1 MYSSSYGH
9 TPSRSTDYGQE
20 RSKSSFAYSSH
31 NSPFTASARAQDT
44 PNFPGPTWA
53 NLGRTPYQTG
63 YLLSAPPPEI
73 QAATQAREYDYPVIP
88 TKAKLSHILQ
98 REYDPNSI
106 SDSMFRSVK
115 DKKYPDE
122 EGPPMQSVIDI
133 PNEAPDPKATR
144 MNFDRKFMDPP
155 STPKQ
160 RPSARAS
167 TEPLYIIVFGYPPD
181 RYGASVE
188 YFKALGETTEPDQNA
203 EIMNCFKIGYKNP
216 PEALRAIRKNGE
228 VIAGSWMIGVKWAD
242 PVIAE
247 SLLGAGGV
255 RSMNMFQTPDPRY
268 MGSPEIESSSPP
280 HANDL
285 GRSVGTPLKLAP
297 STSAFRKAPPSSGP
311 LGGLPSAIP
320 GQGSPN
326 KGLVGQVSDLI
337 FGW

>member
-9 TPSRSTDYGQE
+9 SSSRSTDYGQE
-20 RSKSSFAYSSH
+20 RPKSTFTYSSH

-53 NLGRTPYQTG
+53 NLGRVPYQTG
-63 YLLSAPPPEI
+63 YLLCAPPPEI

-88 TKAKLSHILQ
+88 TQAKLSHILQ
-98 REYDPNSI
+98 RDYDPNSI
-106 SDSMFRSVK
+106 ADSMFKSNK

-122 EGPPMQSVIDI
+122 EGPPMQSVLDI
-133 PNEAPDPKATR
+133 PNEGPDPKTAR
-144 MNFDRKFMDPP
+144 MNFERRFVDPP

-160 RPSARAS
+160 RPSTRAS
-167 TEPLYIIVFGYPPD
+167 TSPLYIIVFGYPPD
-181 RYGASVE
+181 CYSASVE
-188 YFKALGETTEPDQNA
+188 YFKALGETTEPEQNA

-255 RSMNMFQTPDPRY
+255 RSMNMFQTPDPRHK
-268 MGSPEIESSSPP
+268 GSPDKDPSSSP
-280 HANDL
+280 HGIDL
-285 GRSVGTPLKLAP
+285 SRPIGTPLKLAP
-297 STSAFRKAPPSSGP
+297 STSAFKKGHGVSGS

-320 GQGSPN
+320 TQDSPN
-326 KGLVGQVSDLI
+326 KGLIGQVSDFI